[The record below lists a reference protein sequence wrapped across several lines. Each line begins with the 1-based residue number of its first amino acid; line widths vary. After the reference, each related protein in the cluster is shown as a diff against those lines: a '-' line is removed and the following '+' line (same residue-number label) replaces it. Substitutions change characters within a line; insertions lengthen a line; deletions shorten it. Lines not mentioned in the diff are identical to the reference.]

1 MKYSMKCPLC
11 NQSLTIDAENDDAAV
26 DAFFEEGKNHMK
38 EHHPNVPSMPEQQM
52 QAMIRFGMKREE

>member
-1 MKYSMKCPLC
+1 M
-11 NQSLTIDAENDDAAV
+11 TIEAENDDAAV